1 MTVTRNAVKAP
12 TATDIAN
19 HMYDDLKRTY
29 LAVYTTGT
37 VDVGDIVDKV
47 HVNSRYARE
56 LLGVLTTYDLILHP
70 DETDTSVWTYSTDPF
85 DDKADNE
92 VSAEEV
98 FTEWAIHHNV
108 LVPAPAPAAASA
120 KATSAPRT
128 PRTATKGSGTCR
140 CGCGSATKGNYAPGH
155 DARHAGQVAKALAE
169 YFIAGNIPTDS
180 ITDHGAQLLAPLAS
194 DLLREKAYRI
204 ATGLVAKASTKG
216 RSTNAALSGQPTPVE
231 GRSPEDDA
239 SDDDTDPDPAPTDT
253 VHISEVMDKVA
264 AQFRTETDMERALR
278 TGTIEPNY
286 TYGTVKVGRQ
296 WFLARRDSDGVV
308 MRNSESF
315 KIQPTEVKMDTLEA
329 LHYEGSVE
337 GKPAQTFKVL
347 D

>member
-1 MTVTRNAVKAP
+1 MTVTRNATKAP

-19 HMYDDLKRTY
+19 HMYEDLKRTY

-70 DETDTSVWTYSTDPF
+70 DEADSSVWTYNTDPF

-92 VSAEEV
+92 DSAEEV
-98 FTEWAIHHNV
+98 FTEWAIAHNV
-108 LVPAPAPAAASA
+108 LVPAPAPAAASV

-180 ITDHGAQLLAPLAS
+180 ITDHGAALLAPLAS

-204 ATGLVAKASTKG
+204 ATGLVAKASTK
-216 RSTNAALSGQPTPVE
+216 STVDRRQRETRDGDRVE
-231 GRSPEDDA
+231 
-239 SDDDTDPDPAPTDT
+239 TTDPAPTDT
-253 VHISEVMDKVA
+253 VHIHEVMDRVA
-264 AQFRTETDMERALR
+264 AQMPLETDMERALR
-278 TGTIEPNY
+278 TGTIEPTY

-308 MRNSESF
+308 MRNSEGF